1 VEVEEQMP
9 THEAV
14 TMPESEEQQVNELDH
29 LLKLGPPALIG
40 PNETERL
47 NLPHS
52 IYSLLKDIVRNMQ
65 RGKSILVIPE
75 DEDLTTQTAANILGV
90 SRPHVVKLL
99 ESGKIP
105 FHKTGSH
112 RRLRLKDVLAYSKQR
127 DSARKTILNNLAKEA
142 FDSGLYDNAAIPEGG
157 EDE

>member
-1 VEVEEQMP
+1 LDEAMP
-9 THEAV
+9 THESV
-14 TMPESEEQQVNELDH
+14 TMPESEEQQVNELDR

-52 IYSLLKDIVRNMQ
+52 IYGLLKDIVRNMQ

-75 DEDLTTQTAANILGV
+75 DEELTTQTAANMLGV

-112 RRLRLKDVLAYSKQR
+112 RRLLLKDVLAYSKQR
-127 DSARKTILNNLAKEA
+127 DAERKTILNKLAKEA
-142 FDSGLYDNAAIPEGG
+142 FDSGLYDDATIPEGG